1 MVIRGPQ
8 RLPDMQGGR
17 MLAGSPAPRRTML
30 TATETPLFTDLYQL
44 TMAQGYYLAGKAD
57 DRAVFDVF
65 FRTTPFDGGYCVFAG
80 LGEVLPL
87 IAEMRF
93 GDDEREFLRANGFD
107 DAFVDWLADF
117 RFRGDIWSV
126 REGEIVFPRTPI
138 LRVHGT
144 LIEAQLVETLL
155 LNMVNFQSLV
165 ATKAHRMVDVAGDAR
180 QVIDFGLRRA
190 QGLGGMQASRAA
202 AVGGCVSTSNVLAA
216 RRYGLAMSGTQ
227 AHSWVQSFD
236 DELAAF
242 RAFADAYG
250 DRTVLLVDTWDT
262 LGSGVPNAITVAK
275 ELAERGQ
282 KLAGIRLDS
291 GDLAYLSR
299 KARRMLDEAGLHD
312 VQIAASN
319 NLDEHLIKS
328 LLEQDAPI
336 DVFGVGT
343 RLVTAWDDPALD
355 GVYKLAF
362 AGGRDRM
369 KVSDNIEK
377 TTLPGI
383 KRTDRFYNDDGTF
396 YGDGIALES
405 EPALERIHHP
415 LYPDMR
421 SSVAELDREPLLAQ
435 VMASGAITD
444 PLPTPA
450 QASAY
455 RAERFAKLPDEH
467 KRFHN
472 PHVYKV
478 GISPGLVEAR
488 RAMMPSATG
497 YDF

>member
-1 MVIRGPQ
+1 
-8 RLPDMQGGR
+8 
-17 MLAGSPAPRRTML
+17 ML
-30 TATETPLFTDLYQL
+30 TATDTPLFTDLYQL
-44 TMAQGYYLAGKAD
+44 TMAQGFFLAGKAD
-57 DRAVFDVF
+57 ERAVFDVF
-65 FRTTPFDGGYCVFAG
+65 FRTNPFDGGYCVFAG

-87 IAEMRF
+87 IEAMRF
-93 GDDEREFLRANGFD
+93 GDDERAWLREQGFR

-117 RFRGDIWSV
+117 RFTGDIWSV

-144 LIEAQLVETLL
+144 LIEAQLIETLL
-155 LNMVNFQSLV
+155 LNMINFQSLV
-165 ATKAHRMVDVAGDAR
+165 ATKAHRMVSVAGDDR

-216 RRYGLAMSGTQ
+216 RAYGLETSGTQ

-250 DRTVLLVDTWDT
+250 SRTVLLVDTWDT
-262 LGSGVPNAITVAK
+262 LDSGVPNAITVAN
-275 ELAERGQ
+275 ELKARGES
-282 KLAGIRLDS
+282 LAGIRLDS

-299 KARRMLDEAGLHD
+299 KARRQLDDAGLHD
-312 VQIAASN
+312 VKIAASN

-355 GVYKLAF
+355 GVYKLAH

-396 YGDGIALES
+396 YGDGIALDT

-421 SSVAELDREPLLAQ
+421 SDVTGRDREPLLSRFVEGGRVVTELATPQ
-435 VMASGAITD
+435 AAST
-444 PLPTPA
+444 
-450 QASAY
+450 Y
-455 RAERFAKLPDEH
+455 RTERFARLPDEH

-478 GISPGLVEAR
+478 GISPALIEAR